1 LVPLIYKGQE
11 LESKLRGDLFI
22 ANALVV
28 ELKSVNNIHP
38 IFEAQLLTYKFLLNA
53 KIGLLINFIVRNT
66 F

>member
-38 IFEAQLLTYKFLLNA
+38 IFEAQLLTYMSLLNA
-53 KIGLLINFIVRNT
+53 KIDLLIKFNVRNT

>member
-38 IFEAQLLTYKFLLNA
+38 IFEAQLLTDMYLLNA
-53 KIGLLINFIVRNT
+53 KIGLLINLNVRNT